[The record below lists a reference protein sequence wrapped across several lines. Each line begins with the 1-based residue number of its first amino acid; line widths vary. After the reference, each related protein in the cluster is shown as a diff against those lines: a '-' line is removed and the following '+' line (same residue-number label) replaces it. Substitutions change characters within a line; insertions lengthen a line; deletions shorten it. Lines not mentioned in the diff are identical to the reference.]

1 MNKATKKQ
9 TSKRKSTGA
18 LEDTRSTKHPR
29 LTIDSFFSPK
39 VTVQLGS
46 GLDGVAGGVK
56 EKALDVVL
64 SDEQMRVMRM
74 VVEEGKNVF
83 FTGSAGTGKSLL
95 LKAIIAAL
103 KKKHAKMTNVV
114 SVTASTGMA
123 ASNIGGMTLH
133 SWGAIAPTVDNI
145 DKLIRSIRTARPALL
160 RWKTTQILII
170 DEVSMVDGHLF
181 EKIAAIATQLRK
193 KTDRPFGGI
202 QLVVTGDF
210 FQLPPVTGGGK
221 QPFFAFECDA
231 WKACIEHTVSL
242 TRVFRQKDNKFIQ
255 LLNELRQGS
264 ITPLAIE
271 SFCAL
276 SRPIVSN
283 DTILP
288 PTELFSTRH
297 EVERANSTRL
307 AALQSPPVAFDARDS
322 GSAAPEKRKAVLANM
337 RVPERLILKQGAQVM
352 LVKNIDDRRGLVNGA
367 VGRVLG
373 FFAAPRGKS
382 EGVITNVEI
391 SEDGKSVVFA
401 GAGKENVKPGSTAP
415 ANVPKKE
422 GKKPA
427 ADAELFPLVEFP
439 TPTGRE
445 TALVTRDEFR
455 IEDNEGV
462 VLARRVQVPLILAW
476 AISIHKSQGQTIQRV
491 KVDLGRVFE
500 KGQSYVA
507 LSRAATMEGLQV
519 LRFDPKKV
527 SAHPRVIEWNK
538 TVENLA

>member
-1 MNKATKKQ
+1 
-9 TSKRKSTGA
+9 
-18 LEDTRSTKHPR
+18 
-29 LTIDSFFSPK
+29 
-39 VTVQLGS
+39 
-46 GLDGVAGGVK
+46 
-56 EKALDVVL
+56 
-64 SDEQMRVMRM
+64 
-74 VVEEGKNVF
+74 
-83 FTGSAGTGKSLL
+83 
-95 LKAIIAAL
+95 
-103 KKKHAKMTNVV
+103 
-114 SVTASTGMA
+114 MA

-133 SWGAIAPTVDNI
+133 SWGAIAPTVDNVE
-145 DKLIRSIRTARPALL
+145 KLIKYIRTARPALL

-181 EKIAAIATQLRK
+181 ERIAAIATQLRK

-210 FQLPPVTGGGK
+210 FQLPPVTEGSK

-231 WKACIEHTVSL
+231 WKASIEHTVSL
-242 TRVFRQKDNKFIQ
+242 TRVFRQKDNKFVQ

-264 ITPLAIE
+264 ISSLAIE
-271 SFCAL
+271 SFRAL
-276 SRPIVSN
+276 SRPIVSS
-283 DTILP
+283 DLVLP

-307 AALQSPPVAFDARDS
+307 ASLQSPPFTFDARDS

-373 FFAAPRGKS
+373 FFAAPCGKS
-382 EGVITNVEI
+382 EGVITNVKI
-391 SEDGKSVVFA
+391 SEDGKSVVFV
-401 GAGKENVKPGSTAP
+401 GPGKENAKPGSTAS
-415 ANVPKKE
+415 ARAPKNE
-422 GKKPA
+422 GKKSA
-427 ADAELFPLVEFP
+427 ADSELFPLVEFP
-439 TPTGRE
+439 TPSGRE
-445 TALVTRDEFR
+445 TALVTQDEFR

-519 LRFDPKKV
+519 LRFDPKKGLRFLRIRE
-527 SAHPRVIEWNK
+527 SSNGARR
-538 TVENLA
+538 